1 MAAKAGR
8 EDSEQGAED
17 DWRLGCVAEQ
27 SETQTQ
33 TTDMAEDEFEVKNC
47 NGCLRNTVTGRCW
60 IRGAQVSWAL
70 PNTRGG
76 WCKDCHGCWR
86 LMLSSQTTLI
96 ALQLWIRDPENL
108 MQWEFMLIAY
118 LSLRKEGFDRITESM
133 VLQRKVSIE
142 FVLKM
147 LGIPLR
153 PGVLVAL
160 TDMEQNSVTDASKLA
175 NMTTTLADG
184 QTVRCLGYWR
194 HDFPASACAS
204 FSQPGS
210 TNMMFPW
217 RATLHTEVP
226 QDRDIVKTMWPDLAT
241 VGPDGIG
248 SQLVPSVLSTAS
260 RTCSKAFFSWA
271 RSQLSSYG
279 SAAWESIKE
288 SAFTPFFSKI
298 ATLQTELAAKGEDA
312 EVGLLEDWSQAL
324 GRGKVF
330 TKKYRF
336 FSRAKKTYQLVS
348 LHPFIDDWVNFLVSQ
363 DIPVHNDLHLL
374 RLKVRYVCGQ
384 ESESWSQSFTA
395 IIKLGLFDVFSA
407 MVVVNAEGWMRSS
420 FFLRFSQDVEKMDV
434 RECDSKRL
442 VYAKALGE
450 IVKSLDESP
459 VKDSV
464 GKLFEDLH
472 ALKVMFRAGVE
483 KETVTAAHAAKASGT
498 LSEPRCML
506 IRTALEKSAAGL
518 ELYAPLKDLIRR
530 RAEDDIADVR
540 LNTAAEAFHD
550 STMLGFTIDLALE
563 IVSVRN
569 ARLVMEGDMIIYNIM
584 KDCSHS
590 IAEAIKLWFPLRVH
604 EQTDRIKEIFK
615 NIEQLQVAVDLAL
628 AWCLHDLCRQVVEA
642 VDRLEDCKEIDTSHI
657 TALAACSFQYSID
670 IGMDAKETMSIL
682 QTSSAFFSQQT
693 KVFAIIERTAAC
705 FKDYDNLNA
714 LGGGTDAG
722 KRNAALRH
730 TVLTVAQATVALA
743 NANGLQ
749 DPQTAFQDWV
759 DHPDGSYTER
769 ALGWLGMVA
778 DLDPETTLDLH
789 VGIGNGEDDG
799 SFMIQLGSKDKPIG
813 KATPLKVLRQLP
825 GLVQSSSLVAHV
837 RSQLG
842 KVASEA
848 TNSFF
853 AVAELDGIRIV
864 PVLVDGSHS
873 KTVVQL
879 MDQFVVASAMPKSQL
894 DASKFWKGEATTD
907 PEFRAA
913 AALDLMRALFHQTK
927 TTAVD
932 VGVGI
937 SREAVMDIGVDDVLS
952 MCQVMAF
959 VHSVVC
965 VMLFLRMELRN
976 LSDALADHVLRQDIR
991 EALTYGLDQC
1001 DCGLADIVSNERM
1014 LHAAAALPVPW
1025 IWQVAG
1031 MTAWLQKVRSTLLE
1045 VRSKI
1050 FIACVHD
1057 IHDFSRTVEKHIPK
1071 YDHFCNAKTFA
1082 AGLARK
1088 NLLGHPFRSTLGHE
1102 CSTLFHAQA
1111 QLGEIEVAFGMG
1123 DTKNNPEFKD
1133 AYEHASLTFE
1143 SAKKALLVIAGVNV
1157 ALEYSGDAQSTEAK
1171 KLVDSRWADLPRA
1184 LLAVLKLKVA
1194 APDNANSE
1202 PK

>member
-1 MAAKAGR
+1 
-8 EDSEQGAED
+8 
-17 DWRLGCVAEQ
+17 
-27 SETQTQ
+27 
-33 TTDMAEDEFEVKNC
+33 
-47 NGCLRNTVTGRCW
+47 
-60 IRGAQVSWAL
+60 
-70 PNTRGG
+70 
-76 WCKDCHGCWR
+76 
-86 LMLSSQTTLI
+86 
-96 ALQLWIRDPENL
+96 
-108 MQWEFMLIAY
+108 
-118 LSLRKEGFDRITESM
+118 
-133 VLQRKVSIE
+133 
-142 FVLKM
+142 
-147 LGIPLR
+147 
-153 PGVLVAL
+153 
-160 TDMEQNSVTDASKLA
+160 
-175 NMTTTLADG
+175 
-184 QTVRCLGYWR
+184 
-194 HDFPASACAS
+194 
-204 FSQPGS
+204 
-210 TNMMFPW
+210 
-217 RATLHTEVP
+217 
-226 QDRDIVKTMWPDLAT
+226 
-241 VGPDGIG
+241 
-248 SQLVPSVLSTAS
+248 
-260 RTCSKAFFSWA
+260 
-271 RSQLSSYG
+271 
-279 SAAWESIKE
+279 
-288 SAFTPFFSKI
+288 
-298 ATLQTELAAKGEDA
+298 
-312 EVGLLEDWSQAL
+312 
-324 GRGKVF
+324 
-330 TKKYRF
+330 
-336 FSRAKKTYQLVS
+336 
-348 LHPFIDDWVNFLVSQ
+348 
-363 DIPVHNDLHLL
+363 
-374 RLKVRYVCGQ
+374 
-384 ESESWSQSFTA
+384 
-395 IIKLGLFDVFSA
+395 
-407 MVVVNAEGWMRSS
+407 
-420 FFLRFSQDVEKMDV
+420 
-434 RECDSKRL
+434 
-442 VYAKALGE
+442 
-450 IVKSLDESP
+450 
-459 VKDSV
+459 
-464 GKLFEDLH
+464 
-472 ALKVMFRAGVE
+472 
-483 KETVTAAHAAKASGT
+483 
-498 LSEPRCML
+498 ML

-518 ELYAPLKDLIRR
+518 ELHAPLQELIRR
-530 RAEDDIADVR
+530 RAEDDLADVR

-550 STMLGFTIDLALE
+550 STMLGFTIDLARDE
-563 IVSVRN
+563 GASHIYVRN

-604 EQTDRIKEIFK
+604 EQTDRIKEISK

-642 VDRLEDCKEIDTSHI
+642 VVRLEDCEEIDT
-657 TALAACSFQYSID
+657 TALAECSLQHSID
-670 IGMDAKETMSIL
+670 MDAKETMSIL
-682 QTSSAFFSQQT
+682 QTSSAFLSQQT

-705 FKDYDNLNA
+705 CKDYDNLNA

-730 TVLTVAQATVALA
+730 TVLTVVQATVALA

-749 DPQTAFQDWV
+749 DPQAAFQDWV
-759 DHPDGSYTER
+759 DHPDGSSTER

-789 VGIGNGEDDG
+789 VGNGEDDG

-853 AVAELDGIRIV
+853 AVAELDGIRLV
-864 PVLVDGSHS
+864 PVLVDGSYS
-873 KTVVQL
+873 KTVVQM

-932 VGVGI
+932 LGVGI
-937 SREAVMDIGVDDVLS
+937 SREAVMDIGVDEVLS
-952 MCQVMAF
+952 MCQVMSF

-1057 IHDFSRTVEKHIPK
+1057 IHDFSRIVEKHIPK

-1123 DTKNNPEFKD
+1123 DTKNNPELKD

-1184 LLAVLKLKVA
+1184 LLAVLKLKVV

>member
-1 MAAKAGR
+1 M
-8 EDSEQGAED
+8 
-17 DWRLGCVAEQ
+17 
-27 SETQTQ
+27 
-33 TTDMAEDEFEVKNC
+33 
-47 NGCLRNTVTGRCW
+47 
-60 IRGAQVSWAL
+60 
-70 PNTRGG
+70 
-76 WCKDCHGCWR
+76 
-86 LMLSSQTTLI
+86 
-96 ALQLWIRDPENL
+96 
-108 MQWEFMLIAY
+108 
-118 LSLRKEGFDRITESM
+118 
-133 VLQRKVSIE
+133 
-142 FVLKM
+142 
-147 LGIPLR
+147 
-153 PGVLVAL
+153 
-160 TDMEQNSVTDASKLA
+160 
-175 NMTTTLADG
+175 
-184 QTVRCLGYWR
+184 
-194 HDFPASACAS
+194 
-204 FSQPGS
+204 
-210 TNMMFPW
+210 
-217 RATLHTEVP
+217 
-226 QDRDIVKTMWPDLAT
+226 
-241 VGPDGIG
+241 
-248 SQLVPSVLSTAS
+248 
-260 RTCSKAFFSWA
+260 
-271 RSQLSSYG
+271 
-279 SAAWESIKE
+279 
-288 SAFTPFFSKI
+288 
-298 ATLQTELAAKGEDA
+298 
-312 EVGLLEDWSQAL
+312 
-324 GRGKVF
+324 
-330 TKKYRF
+330 
-336 FSRAKKTYQLVS
+336 
-348 LHPFIDDWVNFLVSQ
+348 
-363 DIPVHNDLHLL
+363 
-374 RLKVRYVCGQ
+374 
-384 ESESWSQSFTA
+384 
-395 IIKLGLFDVFSA
+395 
-407 MVVVNAEGWMRSS
+407 
-420 FFLRFSQDVEKMDV
+420 
-434 RECDSKRL
+434 
-442 VYAKALGE
+442 
-450 IVKSLDESP
+450 
-459 VKDSV
+459 
-464 GKLFEDLH
+464 
-472 ALKVMFRAGVE
+472 
-483 KETVTAAHAAKASGT
+483 
-498 LSEPRCML
+498 
-506 IRTALEKSAAGL
+506 
-518 ELYAPLKDLIRR
+518 
-530 RAEDDIADVR
+530 
-540 LNTAAEAFHD
+540 
-550 STMLGFTIDLALE
+550 
-563 IVSVRN
+563 
-569 ARLVMEGDMIIYNIM
+569 
-584 KDCSHS
+584 
-590 IAEAIKLWFPLRVH
+590 
-604 EQTDRIKEIFK
+604 
-615 NIEQLQVAVDLAL
+615 
-628 AWCLHDLCRQVVEA
+628 
-642 VDRLEDCKEIDTSHI
+642 
-657 TALAACSFQYSID
+657 
-670 IGMDAKETMSIL
+670 
-682 QTSSAFFSQQT
+682 
-693 KVFAIIERTAAC
+693 
-705 FKDYDNLNA
+705 NA

-853 AVAELDGIRIV
+853 AVAELDGIRLV
-864 PVLVDGSHS
+864 PVLVDGSYS
-873 KTVVQL
+873 KTVVQM

-932 VGVGI
+932 FGVGI
-937 SREAVMDIGVDDVLS
+937 SREAVMDIGVDEVLS
-952 MCQVMAF
+952 MCQVMSF

-1001 DCGLADIVSNERM
+1001 DCGLADIDSNERM

-1057 IHDFSRTVEKHIPK
+1057 IHDFSRIVEKHTPK

-1171 KLVDSRWADLPRA
+1171 KLVDNRWADLPKA

-1194 APDNANSE
+1194 APDTANSE

>member
-1 MAAKAGR
+1 M
-8 EDSEQGAED
+8 
-17 DWRLGCVAEQ
+17 
-27 SETQTQ
+27 
-33 TTDMAEDEFEVKNC
+33 
-47 NGCLRNTVTGRCW
+47 
-60 IRGAQVSWAL
+60 
-70 PNTRGG
+70 
-76 WCKDCHGCWR
+76 
-86 LMLSSQTTLI
+86 
-96 ALQLWIRDPENL
+96 
-108 MQWEFMLIAY
+108 
-118 LSLRKEGFDRITESM
+118 
-133 VLQRKVSIE
+133 
-142 FVLKM
+142 
-147 LGIPLR
+147 
-153 PGVLVAL
+153 
-160 TDMEQNSVTDASKLA
+160 
-175 NMTTTLADG
+175 
-184 QTVRCLGYWR
+184 
-194 HDFPASACAS
+194 
-204 FSQPGS
+204 
-210 TNMMFPW
+210 
-217 RATLHTEVP
+217 
-226 QDRDIVKTMWPDLAT
+226 
-241 VGPDGIG
+241 
-248 SQLVPSVLSTAS
+248 
-260 RTCSKAFFSWA
+260 
-271 RSQLSSYG
+271 
-279 SAAWESIKE
+279 
-288 SAFTPFFSKI
+288 
-298 ATLQTELAAKGEDA
+298 
-312 EVGLLEDWSQAL
+312 
-324 GRGKVF
+324 
-330 TKKYRF
+330 
-336 FSRAKKTYQLVS
+336 
-348 LHPFIDDWVNFLVSQ
+348 
-363 DIPVHNDLHLL
+363 
-374 RLKVRYVCGQ
+374 
-384 ESESWSQSFTA
+384 
-395 IIKLGLFDVFSA
+395 
-407 MVVVNAEGWMRSS
+407 
-420 FFLRFSQDVEKMDV
+420 
-434 RECDSKRL
+434 
-442 VYAKALGE
+442 
-450 IVKSLDESP
+450 
-459 VKDSV
+459 
-464 GKLFEDLH
+464 
-472 ALKVMFRAGVE
+472 
-483 KETVTAAHAAKASGT
+483 
-498 LSEPRCML
+498 
-506 IRTALEKSAAGL
+506 
-518 ELYAPLKDLIRR
+518 
-530 RAEDDIADVR
+530 
-540 LNTAAEAFHD
+540 
-550 STMLGFTIDLALE
+550 
-563 IVSVRN
+563 
-569 ARLVMEGDMIIYNIM
+569 
-584 KDCSHS
+584 
-590 IAEAIKLWFPLRVH
+590 
-604 EQTDRIKEIFK
+604 
-615 NIEQLQVAVDLAL
+615 
-628 AWCLHDLCRQVVEA
+628 
-642 VDRLEDCKEIDTSHI
+642 
-657 TALAACSFQYSID
+657 
-670 IGMDAKETMSIL
+670 
-682 QTSSAFFSQQT
+682 
-693 KVFAIIERTAAC
+693 
-705 FKDYDNLNA
+705 NA

-730 TVLTVAQATVALA
+730 TVLTVVQATVALA

-749 DPQTAFQDWV
+749 DPQAAFQDWV

-937 SREAVMDIGVDDVLS
+937 SREAVMDIGVDEVLS
-952 MCQVMAF
+952 MCQVMSF

-1001 DCGLADIVSNERM
+1001 DCGLADIDSNERM

-1123 DTKNNPEFKD
+1123 DTKNNPELKD

-1171 KLVDSRWADLPRA
+1171 KLVDNRSADLPKA

-1194 APDNANSE
+1194 APDNACSDG
-1202 PK
+1202 K